1 MDLRDRLRTEAGD
14 FVPGGHDIQGVF
26 IARAGLPPFLY
37 PIVRWIGWAGVRQY
51 IVVSTA
57 HAHVLLFAS
66 RSRPPTALGIAGT
79 LPRSV
84 RFGPLSGRWG
94 RSIVEDQ
101 KIYIHRRFHAD
112 IVDLDDLSEMDP
124 PTNPVGIV
132 VVDPEFDPDL
142 DGAQ

>member
-1 MDLRDRLRTEAGD
+1 MDLRDRLRAEAAD

-37 PIVRWIGWAGVRQY
+37 PILRWVGWPGVRQY

-57 HAHVLLFAS
+57 HAHVLLFSS
-66 RSRPPTALGIAGT
+66 RSRTALGIAGT
-79 LPRSV
+79 LARSV

-94 RSIVEDQ
+94 RSVVEGQ
-101 KIYIHRRFHAD
+101 KIYIHRRFHGD
-112 IVDLDDLSEMDP
+112 IADLDALSEVDP

-132 VVDPEFDPDL
+132 VVDPEWDEVPD
-142 DGAQ
+142 